1 MKGEQKKGLS
11 LGYFNLARGLGMFLI
26 ILGHTMNLYRM
37 EEKTGIFS
45 GMGSVVGGGI
55 MAAFFMISGF
65 GFFRRS
71 FRKCFLHTEKT
82 FASPVHSCGSRSSG
96 DETGA
101 CRCGAAFLLEAR
113 RRTGVHLS
121 ALD

>member
-1 MKGEQKKGLS
+1 MKGEQKKGMS

-37 EEKTGIFS
+37 EEKTGVFF

-71 FRKCFLHTEKT
+71 FRKCFSIQRKLLLRPYIRVAVAVLVTKL
-82 FASPVHSCGSRSSG
+82 AL
-96 DETGA
+96 
-101 CRCGAAFLLEAR
+101 AFLEQR
-113 RRTGVHLS
+113 S
-121 ALD
+121 F